1 MLPVWKFFIEK
12 RQFTILLMLLL
23 ILWGGFAAIRITKE
37 SSPEVQIPVGIVT
50 TILPGASAEDVERLI
65 TNKLED
71 RLANLPNLKNL
82 TSVSRDSVSSIT
94 AEFNASADLDE
105 SIQNLK
111 DEVDKA
117 RIDLP
122 TEAEDPSVSEINF
135 VDQPIQ
141 IISISADLPFAKFA
155 ELGDEVKNELQ
166 TVPGISRVDV
176 SGVRNREIAVVVRKE
191 DLARYNISLSSV
203 VAAIGQANAS
213 LPVGSITSGNISYN
227 IAFEGSLDDTPDI
240 GAVPILNSGGQVI
253 YVRDIADVSD
263 GVEKSSSYSR
273 VSVDGKPSQ
282 QALNLLP
289 YKVRGQDVTS
299 ATRAVKAKLD
309 ELKETTLAGSTVIIT
324 YDTGEQIEHDLEE
337 LTRTGLI
344 TVALVMLALFAT
356 IGWREAIVA
365 GLSIPLSF
373 LIAFVGLWY
382 SGNTFNFISLFSL
395 ILSIGILVDSGIV
408 IVEAIHTRVRKFGDK
423 KQAAFEALREYA
435 WPLIGGTMTTVAVF
449 FPLFFISGI
458 VGEFIKSIPFTVI
471 CVLIASI
478 FVALGLVPVL
488 ALLFSRE
495 DHSEF
500 GEKQE
505 EYTEKARVWYAA
517 QLHRLFAH
525 RKWQNRFLLA
535 MVGGFVLAIM
545 LPIFGVLKV
554 EFFPQE
560 DLDFLYVD
568 IEMPAGTP
576 LQQTDLV
583 VRAVEETLYDTPDVE
598 SLVITVGAT
607 SEFSNNPQR
616 ESRYGSITINLPE
629 DRDRSSTEVLEDIKE
644 RVAVVKTGTIRADQ
658 PSGGPPVGAP
668 ILIQFKGEDRDQ
680 LDAAIAL
687 GRSGLEK
694 APGATSIDTSNKNE
708 NIEFTLSVDRARSAE
723 LGLSPAMIASTLR
736 IAIAGTKATSITG
749 TERDVD
755 IVVSLNINPN
765 YIDPSDTTNTT
776 VDAIR
781 QIPITTSTG
790 QTVLVGSV
798 LTEGIRRSDTVI
810 VHDDRKRNASLTANV
825 APGYTVKDVLAS
837 YNKNMEGVELPQG
850 VEMSIGGENQ
860 ETDQSF
866 LEMGF
871 ALIAGLA
878 LMFVILVLAFN
889 SFRFTS
895 YLLVIV
901 PLSLIG
907 VFGGLALTLQPL
919 SFPSLLGV
927 IALAGVI
934 INHAIIL
941 MDSITKRIAGGAGR
955 KFSDI
960 VVDAAVSRLRPIVLT
975 TITTVIGMIPLIFA
989 SGLWGPL
996 AFAILFGLSFAMILT
1011 LILIPVLVYRWPGK
1025 LPKEIERS

>member
-1 MLPVWKFFIEK
+1 MLSIWKFFIEK
-12 RQFTILLMLLL
+12 RQFTILLMVLL
-23 ILWGGFAAIRITKE
+23 ILWGSFAAISITKE

-50 TILPGASAEDVERLI
+50 TVLPGASAEDIERLV

-71 RLANLPNLKNL
+71 RLANLPDLKNL

-94 AEFNASADLDE
+94 AEFDASANLDE
-105 SIQNLK
+105 SIDKLK
-111 DEVDKA
+111 DEVDA
-117 RIDLP
+117 AQVDLP
-122 TEAEDPSVSEINF
+122 DEAEDSTVSELNF

-141 IISISADLPFAKFA
+141 IISVSADLPFAKFA

-203 VAAIGQANAS
+203 VGAIGASNAS
-213 LPVGSITSGNISYN
+213 LPVGSITSGDISYN
-227 IAFEGSLDDTPDI
+227 IAFEGSLDTVPDI
-240 GAVPILNSGGQVI
+240 GGVPILQAGGQVI

-273 VSVDGKPSQ
+273 VSVDGKPSE

-289 YKVRGQDVTS
+289 YKVRGQDVTT
-299 ATRAVKAKLD
+299 ATRAIRAKLD
-309 ELKETTLAGSTVIIT
+309 LLKETTLAGSTVVIT

-337 LTRTGLI
+337 LGRTGLI

-356 IGWREAIVA
+356 LGWREAIVA

-373 LIAFVGLWY
+373 LIAFIGLLY
-382 SGNTFNFISLFSL
+382 SGNTFNFVSLFSL

-423 KQAAFEALREYA
+423 KQAAFEALREYS
-435 WPLIGGTMTTVAVF
+435 WPLIGGTMATVAVF

-458 VGEFIKSIPFTVI
+458 VGEFIQSIPYTVI
-471 CVLIASI
+471 GVLIASI

-517 QLHRLFAH
+517 HLHRFLAH
-525 RKWQNRFLLA
+525 RKWQNRFLLG
-535 MVGGFVLAIM
+535 MVLAFVLAIA
-545 LPIFGVLKV
+545 LPIVGLLKV

-576 LQQTDLV
+576 LEQTDLA
-583 VRAVEETLYDTPDVE
+583 VRAVEETLYGTKDVE

-616 ESRYGSITINLPE
+616 ESRYGSITINLDE
-629 DRDRSSTEVLEDIKE
+629 DRSESSTEVLEDIRE
-644 RVAVVKTGTIRADQ
+644 RVSSVKLATIRADQ
-658 PSGGPPVGAP
+658 PTGGPPVGAP
-668 ILIQFKGEDRDQ
+668 VLIQFRGDNRDA
-680 LDAAIAL
+680 LDQAMAL
-687 GRSGLEK
+687 GRPALENS
-694 APGATSIDTSNKNE
+694 PGATSIDASNKNE
-708 NIEFTLSVDRARSAE
+708 NIEFTLTVDRARLTE
-723 LGLSPAMIASTLR
+723 LGLSPAALASTLR
-736 IAIAGTKATSITG
+736 TAIAGTKATSITG
-749 TERDVD
+749 AERDID

-765 YIDPSDTTNTT
+765 YVDPSDTTDTT
-776 VDAIR
+776 IDAIR
-781 QIPITTSTG
+781 QIPITSASG

-798 LTEGIRRSDTVI
+798 LTEGIRRSDTII
-810 VHDDRKRNASLTANV
+810 VHDDRKRNAELTANV
-825 APGYTVKDVLAS
+825 APGFTVKDVLAA

-850 VEMSIGGENQ
+850 VEMSIGGENE

-866 LEMGF
+866 AEMGF

-889 SFRFTS
+889 SYRFTS

-927 IALAGVI
+927 IALSGVI

-941 MDSITKRIAGGAGR
+941 MDSIIHRMRAGAGQ

-975 TITTVIGMIPLIFA
+975 TITTVIGMVPLIFA

-1011 LILIPVLVYRWPGK
+1011 LILIPLLVYRWPGK
-1025 LPKEIERS
+1025 LPKEIERG